1 MGDGG
6 GEFNVT
12 HALPTNLGA
21 SYLYPAALTN
31 NSLEAHAL
39 VFSAIALPVTS
50 RSEDLL
56 AEQAIFLWLESAV
69 VDGLWLLDFTV

>member
-6 GEFNVT
+6 GQFNVT

-21 SYLYPAALTN
+21 SYLYSTTLAN

-39 VFSAIALPVTS
+39 VLTAIALPVTS

-56 AEQAIFLWLESAV
+56 AEQAIFLRLESAV